1 LINPHLRK
9 LCYFSL
15 LILFTTLLTA
25 GCGSRQAAQSPQAV
39 EVKVMQVIQQDT
51 PVTYEYV
58 GQVKAKS
65 EVKIQAKVSGNIVA
79 KMVNGGATV
88 TEGQPLFQIDRR
100 QYEAALL
107 DAQAQLAQSEAALSN
122 AHLDTIRYQK
132 LAAENAIAQQTL
144 DTQLSTERQTA
155 ASVAAYRAKA
165 QQASDNLADTVIVAP
180 FSGRI
185 NVNEL
190 SVGGYVTAGSTTLA
204 TITSVDPVFVQ
215 FSMSENEYLQ
225 MAQLGHGTSPH
236 EWGSNVK
243 LILSN
248 GSQYPLT
255 GRIEQMDS
263 GVATDTGT
271 LTMKAVFDN
280 PQKLL
285 IPGMF
290 ARAVVQGEMRRGAL
304 LVPQRAVQQLLD
316 KTMVTVVTANDTAES
331 RLVKMGPRM
340 GNLWVVEEGL
350 NAGDRVVVEG
360 YAKAQAGTPLKLVM
374 IGPNDLQ
381 TSEKQ

>member
-1 LINPHLRK
+1 
-9 LCYFSL
+9 
-15 LILFTTLLTA
+15 
-25 GCGSRQAAQSPQAV
+25 
-39 EVKVMQVIQQDT
+39 
-51 PVTYEYV
+51 
-58 GQVKAKS
+58 
-65 EVKIQAKVSGNIVA
+65 
-79 KMVNGGATV
+79 
-88 TEGQPLFQIDRR
+88 
-100 QYEAALL
+100 
-107 DAQAQLAQSEAALSN
+107 
-122 AHLDTIRYQK
+122 
-132 LAAENAIAQQTL
+132 
-144 DTQLSTERQTA
+144 
-155 ASVAAYRAKA
+155 
-165 QQASDNLADTVIVAP
+165 
-180 FSGRI
+180 
-185 NVNEL
+185 
-190 SVGGYVTAGSTTLA
+190 
-204 TITSVDPVFVQ
+204 
-215 FSMSENEYLQ
+215 
-225 MAQLGHGTSPH
+225 
-236 EWGSNVK
+236 
-243 LILSN
+243 
-248 GSQYPLT
+248 
-255 GRIEQMDS
+255 MDS
-263 GVATDTGT
+263 GVSTDTGT